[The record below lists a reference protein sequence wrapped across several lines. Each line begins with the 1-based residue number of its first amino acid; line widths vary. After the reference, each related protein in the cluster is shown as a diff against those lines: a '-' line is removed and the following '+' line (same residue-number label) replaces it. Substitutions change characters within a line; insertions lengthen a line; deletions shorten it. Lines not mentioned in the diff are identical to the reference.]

1 MKSKLVGATDRTQNA
16 ALGVGVAMR
25 RLAACRCIG
34 AAIVGGECGRLSG
47 SGVCDSHRLRG
58 RADRETLQ
66 ENENCEKL
74 TDEPQGIVLDFA
86 ARIPA

>member
-16 ALGVGVAMR
+16 AMSARAAMR
-25 RLAACRCIG
+25 RLSAYDRIEAAV
-34 AAIVGGECGRLSG
+34 AGGEFDGFSG
-47 SGVCDSHRLRG
+47 SGICTSHRLRG

-66 ENENCEKL
+66 ENENDEKS
-74 TDEPQGIVLDFA
+74 TDEPQGFVLDAA